1 MRIQTDQYSKQII
14 VDETDIKYFI
24 YRSSYVS
31 IKDSISDDLKSYTPI
46 FCNTFINGIK
56 RKV

>member
-46 FCNTFINGIK
+46 FCNTFINGIE
-56 RKV
+56 RK